1 MLGEYEA
8 GKECLRQ
15 FKEFIIDNKLNER
28 DILILLNENL
38 KQKQINVVNDFSSIA
53 DGISEFDATKK
64 IESHI
69 NDVLIEREVGVNENV
84 RKNEN
89 DIDEGPRYCKKCG
102 CELVSTNKRN
112 LCANCQ
118 REKGKGIRNGILTG
132 LGMFMGI
139 IALGWLNDQNG
150 EDTDEVSLNKEDN
163 DDTNA

>member
-1 MLGEYEA
+1 MINQNKGRDFDEKSINSFQTLISITNAIQLECEGYAMLGEYEA

-84 RKNEN
+84 SE
-89 DIDEGPRYCKKCG
+89 E
-102 CELVSTNKRN
+102 
-112 LCANCQ
+112 
-118 REKGKGIRNGILTG
+118 
-132 LGMFMGI
+132 
-139 IALGWLNDQNG
+139 
-150 EDTDEVSLNKEDN
+150 
-163 DDTNA
+163 